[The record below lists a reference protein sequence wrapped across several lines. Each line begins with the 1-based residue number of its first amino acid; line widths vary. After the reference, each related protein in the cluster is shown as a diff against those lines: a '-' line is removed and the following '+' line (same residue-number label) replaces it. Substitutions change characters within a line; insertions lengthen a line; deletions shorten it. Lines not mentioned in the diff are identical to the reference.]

1 MRLEDYID
9 KAKNPVVKKPKIGF
23 AALEL
28 DYYDNISSEKKKLI
42 EAVFNHLSK
51 DDYYD
56 VLDRYNKEM
65 AKCAYYQSV
74 STTGVR
80 GLIRIEICDLYGS
93 YDLTRAIPKDKF
105 FEDYNSR
112 YMIGEQKYKEVK
124 AMTHRDFND
133 SCFDRYMTLFYTA
146 DGGVF
151 LGKDSAEEIEKLSLD
166 KLGDLLANICI
177 NDEKDAA
184 RRKEFR
190 ERNKLR

>member
-74 STTGVR
+74 STAGVR

-112 YMIGEQKYKEVK
+112 HMIGEQKYKEVEGK
-124 AMTHRDFND
+124 TQSRYFNTN
-133 SCFDRYMTLFYTA
+133 YEYKVNIIYTA

-151 LGKDSAEEIEKLSLD
+151 LEPRFAKQIEAFTLD
-166 KLGDLLANICI
+166 ELGNCLADICI
-177 NDEKDAA
+177 
-184 RRKEFR
+184 KEE
-190 ERNKLR
+190 ERLERINGTNKAK